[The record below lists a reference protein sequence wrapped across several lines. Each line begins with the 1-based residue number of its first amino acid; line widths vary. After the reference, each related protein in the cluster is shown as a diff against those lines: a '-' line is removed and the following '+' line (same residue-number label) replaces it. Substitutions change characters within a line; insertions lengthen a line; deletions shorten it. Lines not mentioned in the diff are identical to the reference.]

1 MQCLINQRTK
11 LFGVIAIMESGR
23 MHMKENRM
31 YLTN

>member
-23 MHMKENRM
+23 MHMKK
-31 YLTN
+31 TG